1 MVDLTFLE
9 QLTKGNRDKLKRYIK
24 LYLQVV
30 PETFARME
38 ENISTEDWQALAIN
52 AHSLKP
58 QADYIGHHQLKEVL
72 VEMELAVK
80 NLNVKMCPELMKKA
94 LELHKQAESFLNKKL
109 MSD

>member
-9 QLTKGNRDKLKRYIK
+9 QLTKGNNDKLKRYIT

-30 PETFARME
+30 PETFARMN
-38 ENISTEDWQALAIN
+38 ENIGTKDWQALAIN

-58 QADYIGHHQLKEVL
+58 QADYIGHHRLKDVL

-80 NLNVKMCPELMKKA
+80 NLNVETCPGLMEQA
-94 LELHKQAESFLNKKL
+94 LILHKEAEKFLKEKL